1 MKHNKII
8 LAVVSGLL
16 FVSCNDFLDPYP
28 NAIRSEAYIWTNQ
41 ATVQGLIGQCYEYM
55 SANYNDNEGAWL
67 DGATDNAVKTSST
80 DVINRFAAGMLNP
93 TDDPFDDY
101 WIRDYR
107 GIFNV
112 NMFLKDDR
120 GFKTR
125 FLLDEYP
132 NKLLQRRLKGEAF
145 ALRAWFQLDLLKKF
159 GGRGTDGQLLGFPIL
174 LEPINVGGMTPDQI
188 KVTIKFSRNTYEEC
202 VKQIIADCDS
212 AYKYLPIAHR
222 DFLATNTED
231 RLVLGSQNWGRMDG
245 ITTVAIKSLVY
256 LTWASPR
263 FNENNDLSRWEMAAK
278 YAKEV
283 IDFKMTVDNVVNGFS
298 VSREVNW
305 FDPNNPCIIFA
316 SRYKNNNDDMERAF
330 YPGGLQGNGVIGAS
344 QELVDAFGMADGYP
358 LGESPKYAYDSQN
371 PYINRDPRFYSVVFY
386 NNRTITTG
394 SSSKAYTFDV
404 NNDDGKD
411 AAGKNSNNSL
421 TNYYIKKFVYSGVN
435 WSDNTISRMPHS
447 KFHIRWAHI
456 VLAFAEAANQFAGPT
471 TPVFGLTA
479 KEAISYL
486 RSRNTYDRLS
496 GLTSDPY
503 LDQIAISGKTAFD
516 RFLRN
521 ERRIETCFEGLW
533 FFDMQRWTTTLG
545 ELNKE
550 VHGINITKNEA
561 TGSFTYKYDYVSG
574 KRHFTSAYLP
584 IPYREAVN
592 MTDMVQNEGWDSWR

>member
-8 LAVVSGLL
+8 LTVMSGLL
-16 FVSCNDFLDPYP
+16 LVSCNDFLDPYP
-28 NAIRSEAYIWTNQ
+28 NAIRSEEYIWTNQ
-41 ATVQGLIGQCYEYM
+41 ATVQGLINQCYEYM

-80 DVINRFAAGMLNP
+80 DVINRFASGRLSP
-93 TDDPFDDY
+93 SDDPFDDY

-107 GIFNV
+107 GMYNV

-125 FLLDEYP
+125 FLLDEHP
-132 NKLLQRRLKGEAF
+132 NQLLQRKLKGEAF
-145 ALRAWFQLDLLKKF
+145 ALRAWFQWDLLKKF
-159 GGRGTDGQLLGFPIL
+159 GGRGTDGRLLGFPIL
-174 LEPINVGGMTPDQI
+174 LEPINVGGMTPDEI
-188 KVTIKFSRNTYEEC
+188 KATVKFSRNTYEEC

-212 AYKYLPIAHR
+212 AYQYLPIAHR
-222 DFLATNTED
+222 DFLVTNTD
-231 RLVLGSQNWGRMDG
+231 DKLVLGSQNWGRIDG
-245 ITTVAIKSLVY
+245 ITTVAIKALVY

-263 FNENNDLSRWEMAAK
+263 FNENNDISRWEMAAK

-283 IDFKMTVDNVVNGFS
+283 MDFKMTVDNVVNGFS
-298 VSREVNW
+298 KTREVNW

-358 LGESPKYAYDSQN
+358 VGESPKYAYDPQN
-371 PYINRDPRFYSVVFY
+371 PYLNRDSRFYSVILY

-394 SSSKAYTFDV
+394 SSSKSYTFEV
-404 NNDDGKD
+404 NNEDGKD
-411 AAGKNSNNSL
+411 AAEKNSNNSL

-435 WSDNTISRMPHS
+435 WSDNTINRMPHS

-456 VLAFAEAANQFAGPT
+456 VLAFAEAANQFAGPN
-471 TPVFGLTA
+471 TPVFGLSA
-479 KEAISYL
+479 KEAVSYL
-486 RSRNTYDRLS
+486 RSRNTYD
-496 GLTSDPY
+496 GQPGFTSDPY
-503 LDQIAISGKTAFD
+503 LDQMAISGKTAFD

-545 ELNKE
+545 ELNKD
-550 VHGINITKNEA
+550 VHGVSVSKYTA
-561 TGSFTYKYDYVSG
+561 TGSFTYRYDYVAA
-574 KRHFTSAYLP
+574 KHYFTSAYLP

-592 MTDMVQNEGWDSWR
+592 LTDMVQNEGWDSWR